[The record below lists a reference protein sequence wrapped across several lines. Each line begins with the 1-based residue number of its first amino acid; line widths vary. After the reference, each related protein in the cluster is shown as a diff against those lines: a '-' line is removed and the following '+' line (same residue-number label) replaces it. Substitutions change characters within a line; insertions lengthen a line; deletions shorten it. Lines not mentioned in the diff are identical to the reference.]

1 MNLVVHFDMPGSADA
16 YLHRS
21 GRAGRFET
29 NGLVV
34 AFVAGGAGGP
44 DAVVLDL
51 IQQRFATAVE
61 PLGAVADV
69 DERRCFLK

>member
-1 MNLVVHFDMPGSADA
+1 MPKDTDS

-34 AFVAGGAGGP
+34 SFVTSEDDQKTLAAIQDRFTVKIEKVESVDKIDTERAFLA
-44 DAVVLDL
+44 
-51 IQQRFATAVE
+51 
-61 PLGAVADV
+61 
-69 DERRCFLK
+69 K

>member
-1 MNLVVHFDMPGSADA
+1 MVHFDMPMSADA

-34 AFVAGGAGGP
+34 SFVVPGNDNNGVNDVKSASLS
-44 DAVVLDL
+44 DEDVL
-51 IQQRFATAVE
+51 
-61 PLGAVADV
+61 
-69 DERRCFLK
+69 